1 MAGMASSR
9 ATTTFMVRDRT
20 DLDEEMFVELIR
32 DALQREGG
40 ITPGDPEE
48 EAFVAYRAREHL
60 CLAASFEEGKVLE
73 LRGQV
78 IAER

>member
-1 MAGMASSR
+1 MASSR

-40 ITPGDPEE
+40 PTGPESTS
-48 EAFVAYRAREHL
+48 AWPLRSKRAR
-60 CLAASFEEGKVLE
+60 CSSCGA
-73 LRGQV
+73 R
-78 IAER
+78 